1 MSSFAFGSFLD
12 CEKGHF
18 SCFFFSK
25 PFPLSALPLVSIRFA
40 SIPLTGCN
48 VTVPLM
54 TLTTVVL
61 GM

>member
-1 MSSFAFGSFLD
+1 MSSFAFGSLLD

-18 SCFFFSK
+18 SCFIFK

-40 SIPLTGCN
+40 SIPLTGFN

-54 TLTTVVL
+54 SLTTVIL